1 MASASRQG
9 DGGICSGVRKRVR
22 TAESVFPGR
31 TSPRCSCF
39 CAGGAYLRTAR
50 GRQGP
55 GSGLPPGL
63 YPTDPGVEGSGVEG
77 HKVLLDML
85 AEAEVRA
92 RVFHLPASGPVEYSG
107 RTVPFCS
114 G

>member
-1 MASASRQG
+1 MASALVSAGASGLQSLCSR
-9 DGGICSGVRKRVR
+9 GGPHRVAAASVRVAR
-22 TAESVFPGR
+22 A
-31 TSPRCSCF
+31 
-39 CAGGAYLRTAR
+39 CALRTAR

-85 AEAEVRA
+85 AKAEVRA
-92 RVFHLPASGPVEYSG
+92 RVFHLPASGPVEYWG
-107 RTVPFCS
+107 RTAPFCS